1 MGTDWIRWIE
11 RAEDSCEL
19 TKREVNEKAA
29 VGWLEGW
36 GVIALGQLVCAEIQ
50 VNVCEPNL
58 FMAVS

>member
-11 RAEDSCEL
+11 SAEDSWEL

-29 VGWLEGW
+29 VGWLGGW
-36 GVIALGQLVCAEIQ
+36 GVIALGQLACAEIQ